1 VVCVCV
7 CVGVFRVCVVCVSVC
22 VVCVCVCV
30 FECGVCVCVFVC
42 GVCVGVVCV
51 CVCVVYVCV
60 CVCVCTSRWSAL
72 RPLVFMRVS
81 KIAKSD
87 SYVRPSVRMEQL
99 GCHWTGF
106 HKNVL

>member
-1 VVCVCV
+1 V

-60 CVCVCTSRWSAL
+60 CVCTSRWSAL